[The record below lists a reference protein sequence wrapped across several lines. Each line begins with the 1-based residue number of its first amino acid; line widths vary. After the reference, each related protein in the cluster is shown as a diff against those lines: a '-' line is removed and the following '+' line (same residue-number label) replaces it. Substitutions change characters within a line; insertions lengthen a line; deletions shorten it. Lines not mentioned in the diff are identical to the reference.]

1 MNRETVSLSLRERVG
16 VRGLKSLGGWLALL
30 LLTGCIQS
38 TGGNVVAFE
47 AHASGDPAIVT
58 GAPLTFTTPS
68 GFDVTLNR
76 AQLTIG
82 ALYLNQ
88 QNPQNYSLEESCVQD
103 GIYSGEVRG
112 GLTVDALSAEPQPFP
127 IAGNG
132 TDARTRAAE
141 LWLTGGDLF
150 AEDDDTVLLNVAG
163 VATRGLESFPFEGQL
178 TIGANRK
185 IPPRNPALPG
195 SNPLCRQRIVSPI
208 PFDVRLA
215 AGSSVAVLVDPRAWF
230 VAVDFSELT
239 KVSDV
244 PLLYR
249 FVDDSSS
256 SAQPDRALYSAL
268 RSSSGPYRLE
278 LKEAP

>member
-1 MNRETVSLSLRERVG
+1 MTRMSPSPRPSPRCRRERE
-16 VRGLKSLGGWLALL
+16 LLILAAALF
-30 LLTGCIQS
+30 TSCIQT

-47 AHASGDPAIVT
+47 AHASGDPAIVS
-58 GAPLTFTTPS
+58 GAPLPFTTPR
-68 GFDVTLNR
+68 GFDVTLSR

-88 QNPQNYSLEESCVQD
+88 QNPQSYSLEESCVQN

-112 GLTVDALSAEPQPFP
+112 GVSVNALSPEPQPFP
-127 IAGNG
+127 LAGNG

-141 LWLTGGDLF
+141 LWLTVGDLF
-150 AEDDDTVLLNVAG
+150 ADDDATVLLDVAG

-208 PFDVRLA
+208 PFDVTLA
-215 AGSSVAVLVDPRAWF
+215 QGSSVAVLVDPRAWF
-230 VAVDFSELT
+230 VAVDFAELT
-239 KVSDV
+239 KVSDL

-249 FVDDSSS
+249 FLDDSAS
-256 SAQPDRALYSAL
+256 SAQPDRALYSAM
-268 RSSSGPYRLE
+268 RSSSGPYRL
-278 LKEAP
+278 